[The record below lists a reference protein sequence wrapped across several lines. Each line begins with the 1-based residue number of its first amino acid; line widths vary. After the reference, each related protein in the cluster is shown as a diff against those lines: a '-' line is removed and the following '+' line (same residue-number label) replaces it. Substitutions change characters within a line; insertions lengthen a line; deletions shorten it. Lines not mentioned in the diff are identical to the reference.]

1 LVVLPQHFEVL
12 VQAGNTARF
21 LNDTETAAA
30 YYGEA
35 GRVRPDT
42 WIPPYN
48 LACLRAV
55 NGDPETALALLGKA
69 VDLGFRTATL
79 LDENDD
85 FAALRTRPGWSELVS
100 RAQTAAAA
108 TRSREPQP
116 PSAGLGRG
124 FATAHGVDLER
135 RDRSE

>member
-1 LVVLPQHFEVL
+1 MYRRLADLFYDRRDYEHALDYYRRVLVALPKHFEVL

-30 YYGEA
+30 YYGQA
-35 GRVRPDT
+35 GRVRPDS

-85 FAALRTRPGWSELVS
+85 FAALRTRPGWGELVS
-100 RAQTAAAA
+100 RAQN
-108 TRSREPQP
+108 
-116 PSAGLGRG
+116 RG
-124 FATAHGVDLER
+124 GSGDKE
-135 RDRSE
+135 S